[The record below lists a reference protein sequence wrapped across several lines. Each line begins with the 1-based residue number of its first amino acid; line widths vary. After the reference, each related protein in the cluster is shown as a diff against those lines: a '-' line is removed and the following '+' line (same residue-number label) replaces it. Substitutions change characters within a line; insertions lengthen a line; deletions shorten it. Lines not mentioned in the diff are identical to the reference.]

1 MKESDSMRRFILLFT
16 ILATASLSVFGQ
28 TSTQFSHFKTGT
40 PASPTTCRG
49 EQLKVKHVTDDA
61 AMGGVRLID
70 YSFTNRSSSPCTLK
84 GYARFEALNRAG
96 RLLKHGRAVNR
107 EELPSLE
114 KKAPELV
121 TLEPG
126 GTAWF
131 RIHFNAGGAG
141 YEGPRC
147 PESFKVRIT
156 APGARRGRV
165 LREGITMCRRIEI
178 SAVMSGVPQ

>member
-1 MKESDSMRRFILLFT
+1 MRRFVLLFT
-16 ILATASLSVFGQ
+16 LIAAASLSVLGQ
-28 TSTQFSHFKTGT
+28 TSTNFSHLRTGY
-40 PASPTTCRG
+40 PGSLSTCRG
-49 EQLKVKHVTDDA
+49 EQLKVKHVSDDA

-70 YSFTNRSSSPCTLK
+70 YSFTNNSSSPCTLK

-96 RLLKHGRAVNR
+96 RLLKRGRAVNR
-107 EELPSLE
+107 GEMVSLE

-131 RIHFNAGGAG
+131 RIHFNSGGAG
-141 YEGPRC
+141 YEGPPC
-147 PESFKVRIT
+147 PASRKVRIT

-178 SAVMSGVPQ
+178 SPVMSGAPPQ